1 MNDAAGVPLLRSG
14 HAPPTARGRRARPRP
29 SPRNGIRR
37 VARARDRV
45 EVHRAAT
52 LFDLDPSLADPR
64 WSEGA
69 LTGPLFDLGTK
80 SLAGVTTAASFWYDD
95 RALYVGVRAEQKTP
109 VVATQATDDVGYG
122 TDDFVGVLLDV
133 SGNGARTYMFAVT
146 PRGTRYAFAGE
157 TARFKPEWSAAA
169 KTTDTGWNAVLR
181 IPYEA
186 LKLAADGPQPWR
198 INLVRNVAATAEH
211 ETLAD
216 DALMSYQTIPG
227 WPDLSR
233 DWRYWPRARGVT
245 LSGAVPRPKA
255 ARRSVRAGEHG
266 HRQQRVYR
274 AVRRDRAPRAA
285 HDGRRRRDPAGR
297 DDHVRRRVLS

>member
-1 MNDAAGVPLLRSG
+1 MRSAAADLEARLSDAASACCYGRAVMLCRLLAAALLALALPPGAALAVALAPADRIDVRRADVPL
-14 HAPPTARGRRARPRP
+14 P
-29 SPRNGIRR
+29 
-37 VARARDRV
+37 
-45 EVHRAAT
+45 
-52 LFDLDPSLADPR
+52 LDPALTDPR
-64 WSEGA
+64 WSQGA
-69 LTGPLFDLGTK
+69 LTGPLVDLGTK
-80 SLAGVTTAASFWYDD
+80 APAGVATAVSLWYDD

-169 KTTDTGWNAVLR
+169 KTTDSGWNAVLR
-181 IPYEA
+181 IPYKA

-227 WPDLSR
+227 WPDLNR
-233 DWRYWPRARGVT
+233 DWRWWPAARGVT
-245 LSGAVPRPKA
+245 LSGAVPTSLLIA
-255 ARRSVRAGEHG
+255 AV
-266 HRQQRVYR
+266 
-274 AVRRDRAPRAA
+274 
-285 HDGRRRRDPAGR
+285 
-297 DDHVRRRVLS
+297 